1 MRRAA
6 PSSREWTLTSHDD
19 LVVTADESSK
29 ESEAKGTS
37 NPATGAGGV
46 ENVIGTVKAI
56 QNGDW
61 DTAGLSALGAGI
73 DMVGLAADPLSTLAG
88 WGVGWLIENVSFL
101 RTPFDMLMGNPDA
114 INGMASTWEN
124 IGKEVKATA
133 QDYRKAAQ
141 NTTDWE
147 GVSAEVYRNLGNNT
161 SEHIDTVGQ
170 ACDGVK
176 AAVTGAGVVVGAV
189 RGIVRDMIAM
199 AVGEIIGAVLKWGLA
214 AAATAGIA
222 AGGLVADAVRIALK
236 WADKISEW
244 MNKLSSALK
253 NLSKVLDKFG
263 SAGKSLRTKVD
274 EFFNG
279 LANPPAAHMVKLRQ
293 QPTLNS
299 RNIEELASKSP
310 HSKTQSVDNAA
321 TNAPPKTNQTN
332 NNATTDTPT
341 ETKTN
346 QTNDNAT
353 TDTEK
358 STRLKDAWEGLKKGG
373 AEYKPFA
380 SGDLR
385 PDKFID
391 MGPHFGAEKFG
402 YEVVKGLAATDDG
415 RDLAAERKEENK

>member
-1 MRRAA
+1 M
-6 PSSREWTLTSHDD
+6 
-19 LVVTADESSK
+19 
-29 ESEAKGTS
+29 
-37 NPATGAGGV
+37 
-46 ENVIGTVKAI
+46 
-56 QNGDW
+56 
-61 DTAGLSALGAGI
+61 
-73 DMVGLAADPLSTLAG
+73 
-88 WGVGWLIENVSFL
+88 
-101 RTPFDMLMGNPDA
+101 
-114 INGMASTWEN
+114 
-124 IGKEVKATA
+124 
-133 QDYRKAAQ
+133 
-141 NTTDWE
+141 
-147 GVSAEVYRNLGNNT
+147 
-161 SEHIDTVGQ
+161 
-170 ACDGVK
+170 
-176 AAVTGAGVVVGAV
+176 VGAV

-332 NNATTDTPT
+332 
-341 ETKTN
+341 
-346 QTNDNAT
+346 DNAT

>member
-1 MRRAA
+1 M
-6 PSSREWTLTSHDD
+6 
-19 LVVTADESSK
+19 
-29 ESEAKGTS
+29 
-37 NPATGAGGV
+37 
-46 ENVIGTVKAI
+46 
-56 QNGDW
+56 
-61 DTAGLSALGAGI
+61 
-73 DMVGLAADPLSTLAG
+73 
-88 WGVGWLIENVSFL
+88 
-101 RTPFDMLMGNPDA
+101 
-114 INGMASTWEN
+114 
-124 IGKEVKATA
+124 
-133 QDYRKAAQ
+133 
-141 NTTDWE
+141 
-147 GVSAEVYRNLGNNT
+147 
-161 SEHIDTVGQ
+161 
-170 ACDGVK
+170 
-176 AAVTGAGVVVGAV
+176 VGAV
-189 RGIVRDMIAM
+189 RAIVRDMIAM

-346 QTNDNAT
+346 QTNNDAT

>member
-1 MRRAA
+1 
-6 PSSREWTLTSHDD
+6 
-19 LVVTADESSK
+19 
-29 ESEAKGTS
+29 
-37 NPATGAGGV
+37 
-46 ENVIGTVKAI
+46 
-56 QNGDW
+56 
-61 DTAGLSALGAGI
+61 
-73 DMVGLAADPLSTLAG
+73 
-88 WGVGWLIENVSFL
+88 
-101 RTPFDMLMGNPDA
+101 
-114 INGMASTWEN
+114 
-124 IGKEVKATA
+124 
-133 QDYRKAAQ
+133 
-141 NTTDWE
+141 
-147 GVSAEVYRNLGNNT
+147 
-161 SEHIDTVGQ
+161 
-170 ACDGVK
+170 
-176 AAVTGAGVVVGAV
+176 
-189 RGIVRDMIAM
+189 
-199 AVGEIIGAVLKWGLA
+199 
-214 AAATAGIA
+214 
-222 AGGLVADAVRIALK
+222 
-236 WADKISEW
+236 
-244 MNKLSSALK
+244 
-253 NLSKVLDKFG
+253 VLDKFG

-321 TNAPPKTNQTN
+321 TNAPP
-332 NNATTDTPT
+332 
-341 ETKTN
+341 KTN